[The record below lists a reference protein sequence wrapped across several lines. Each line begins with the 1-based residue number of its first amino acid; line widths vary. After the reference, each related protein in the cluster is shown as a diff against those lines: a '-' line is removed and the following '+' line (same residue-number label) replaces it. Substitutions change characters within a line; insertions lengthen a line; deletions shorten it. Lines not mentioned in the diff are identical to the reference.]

1 MSEQVSSRRSGLGPG
16 RDLLALVL
24 FVGLC
29 LGIGAL
35 GASVTATSVATWYPT
50 LIKPSFN
57 PPNSVFGP
65 VWTALYVLM
74 AVAAWRVWRKADRD
88 TARGPLAVFA
98 LQLAVNLGWSVAFFG
113 LREIGLAVAVILA
126 LDLLVLVTALL
137 FRRIDRWAALLLVPY
152 LAWIAF
158 ATALTIAIWRLN
170 YFSGS

>member
-1 MSEQVSSRRSGLGPG
+1 MSSRRPGLGTG
-16 RDLLALVL
+16 RDVLALVL
-24 FVGLC
+24 CVGIC

-35 GASVTATSVATWYPT
+35 GAAVTAASLTSWYPT

-65 VWTALYVLM
+65 VWTTLYVLM
-74 AVAAWRVWRKADRD
+74 AIAAWRVWRTTDRD
-88 TARGPLAVFA
+88 MARGPLAVFA

-126 LDLLVLVTALL
+126 LDLLVLATALM
-137 FRRIDRWAALLLVPY
+137 FRRIDRLAAWLLVPY

-158 ATALTIAIWRLN
+158 ATVLTIALWRLN
-170 YFSGS
+170 

>member
-1 MSEQVSSRRSGLGPG
+1 MSVQASSRRPGLGPG

-50 LIKPSFN
+50 LAKPSFN
-57 PPNSVFGP
+57 PPNAIFGP

-74 AVAAWRVWRKADRD
+74 AVAAWRVWRKVDRD
-88 TARGPLAVFA
+88 AARGPLAVFA

-126 LDLLVLVTALL
+126 LDLLVLATVLL
-137 FRRIDRWAALLLVPY
+137 FRRLDRWAALLLVPY

-158 ATALTIAIWRLN
+158 ATVLTIAIWRLN

>member
-16 RDLLALVL
+16 RDILALAL

-35 GASVTATSVATWYPT
+35 GASVTATSVQTWYPT
-50 LIKPSFN
+50 IAKPSFN

-74 AVAAWRVWRKADRD
+74 AVAAWRVWRTADRD

-126 LDLLVLVTALL
+126 LDLLVLATALL

-158 ATALTIAIWRLN
+158 ATALNIAIWRLN

>member
-1 MSEQVSSRRSGLGPG
+1 MSAQASSRRPGLGPG
-16 RDLLALVL
+16 RDILALVL
-24 FVGLC
+24 CVGLC

-35 GASVTATSVATWYPT
+35 GAAVTATSVSSWYPT
-50 LIKPSFN
+50 LAKPSFN

-74 AVAAWRVWRKADRD
+74 AVAAWRVWRRADRD

-126 LDLLVLVTALL
+126 LDLLVVATALL
-137 FRRIDRWAALLLVPY
+137 FRGIDRWRRCCWCP
-152 LAWIAF
+152 I
-158 ATALTIAIWRLN
+158 
-170 YFSGS
+170 SPGSPSPPC

>member
-1 MSEQVSSRRSGLGPG
+1 MLG
-16 RDLLALVL
+16 LVL

-50 LIKPSFN
+50 LAKPSFN
-57 PPNSVFGP
+57 PPNAIFGP
-65 VWTALYVLM
+65 VWTALYGMM
-74 AVAAWRVWRKADRD
+74 AVAAWRVWRRADRSL
-88 TARGPLAVFA
+88 ARGPLTVFA

-113 LREIGLAVAVILA
+113 LREIGLAVAVLLL
-126 LDLLVLVTALL
+126 LDLVVLATALL

-158 ATALTIAIWRLN
+158 ATVLNIAIWRLN
-170 YFSGS
+170 YFSAS